1 MSYLSPDNIGR
12 TARHLSRGS
21 SGFLH
26 PSFIFPS
33 SIYLPKM
40 YGRYRTSIALRRLSP
55 IGNGIQ
61 LISKRFNSVKYPP
74 PPSHYERKPRRFWRF
89 GLILFV
95 LGATVSYKYPLYTI
109 GESLIP
115 LPDDSNIDAKRKY
128 AADLEQ
134 RLQSLPLVK
143 HYKDDQD
150 YTEYRGWN
158 HLDTT
163 PSGLSNFHGTLL
175 TPGGIAIPPISFHCQ
190 KTGDDVVILHVGR
203 RLAGYPFIVHGG
215 ILGMIVDEVFKTNLI
230 KEFPNLSF
238 DTVHTKSL
246 ELNYSFPTFV
256 NQFIVIRSSLTKVD
270 TIENVY
276 NVKSDVSTV
285 GGMLLISANATLSSD
300 VAPKSPEDTISK
312 QESKHGFFW

>member
-1 MSYLSPDNIGR
+1 MYARLKVSSP
-12 TARHLSRGS
+12 
-21 SGFLH
+21 LH
-26 PSFIFPS
+26 
-33 SIYLPKM
+33 
-40 YGRYRTSIALRRLSP
+40 R
-55 IGNGIQ
+55 NGLQ
-61 LISKRFNSVKYPP
+61 LVSKRFNSVKYPP
-74 PPSHYERKPRRFWRF
+74 PPSHYERKPRRNWRF
-89 GLILFV
+89 GLIMFA
-95 LGATVSYKYPLYTI
+95 LGATMSYNYPLYTI

-115 LPDDSNIDAKRKY
+115 LPDDSDADAKRKY
-128 AADLEQ
+128 SSDLEQ
-134 RLQSLPLVK
+134 KLQALPVVK
-143 HYKDDQD
+143 QYKDDPE

-230 KEFPNLSF
+230 KEFHNLSF
-238 DTVHTKSL
+238 ETVHTKSL

-256 NQFIVIRSSLTKVD
+256 NQFIVIRSSLKKANTAD
-270 TIENVY
+270 NVY
-276 NVKSDVSTV
+276 KVQSDVSTI

-300 VAPKSPEDTISK
+300 IVPNAPATSPIKKEGT
-312 QESKHGFFW
+312 HGYFW